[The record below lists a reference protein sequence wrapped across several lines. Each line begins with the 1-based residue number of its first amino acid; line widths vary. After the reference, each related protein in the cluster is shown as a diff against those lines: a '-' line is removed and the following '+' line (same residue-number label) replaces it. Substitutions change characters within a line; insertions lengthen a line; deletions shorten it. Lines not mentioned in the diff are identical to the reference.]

1 MIKILYLHAG
11 AEMYGAD
18 KVMLDLIR
26 NLDKKKFKPYVV
38 LPTDGILV
46 DALRGEGVEVTVLP
60 YPIMRRK
67 YFNPKGIMQYG
78 CGLLKYGRKLSKFAR
93 EKHIDVIHTNTSAVL
108 EGCRISKKCHIPQL
122 WEIHEIIVS
131 PKMMYKVTSK
141 LIAKYATLTVT
152 VSKAVQ
158 NHLYQSGYFKPNSI
172 KVIYNG
178 VDANR
183 FKPDNDS
190 SYLRKEWNIPE
201 DAPVVGMIGRVNRWK
216 GQGDFLKAANILL
229 EKHKNLYV
237 AFVGSAFEGEEWR
250 EKDLKDEIAKSPYRD
265 RIIDSGYRKD
275 AEGVHSLFDVFV
287 LPSTNPDPLPT
298 VVLEAMASGKPV
310 VGYKHGGICEMVKD
324 GYNGLLADV
333 KEPVDLAEKIN
344 VLLSDDE
351 LRKTMG
357 ERSRQRLLEKF
368 SYDSYVKNFSDEY
381 DRLSNIKIEHTQI

>member
-1 MIKILYLHAG
+1 MINILYLHAG

-18 KVMLDLIR
+18 KVMFDLIR
-26 NLDKKKFKPYVV
+26 KLDKNKFKPYVV
-38 LPTDGILV
+38 LPKDGVLV
-46 DALRGEGVEVTVLP
+46 DALKGAGVDVAVIP

-67 YFNPKGIMQYG
+67 YFNPKGILQYG
-78 CGLLKYGRKLSKFAR
+78 GGLLKYGKQLSKFAK

-108 EGCRISKKCHIPQL
+108 EGCRVSRACHIPQL

-131 PKMMYKVTSK
+131 PKVMYKVTSK

-152 VSKAVQ
+152 VSKAVRD
-158 NHLYQSGYFKPNSI
+158 HLYRSGYFKPNSI

-183 FKPDNDS
+183 FNPNNDS

-201 DAPVVGMIGRVNRWK
+201 GAPVIGMIGRVNRWK

-237 AFVGSAFEGEEWR
+237 VFVGSAFEGEEWR
-250 EKDLKDEIAKSPYRD
+250 EKELKDEIARSPYKD
-265 RIIDSGYRKD
+265 RIVDSGYRKD
-275 AEGVHSLFDVFV
+275 AEGVHSLFDIFV
-287 LPSTNPDPLPT
+287 LPSTSPDPLPT

-310 VGYKHGGICEMVKD
+310 VGYKHGGICEMVED
-324 GYNGLLADV
+324 GYNGFLADV
-333 KEPVDLAEKIN
+333 NDTEDLAAKIDMI
-344 VLLSDDE
+344 LSDDVR
-351 LRKTMG
+351 RKTMG

-368 SYDSYVKNFSDEY
+368 SYDSYVKNFSGTYE
-381 DRLSNIKIEHTQI
+381 RLVKNNGQQNL

>member
-1 MIKILYLHAG
+1 MINLLYLHAG

-18 KVMLDLIR
+18 KVMFDLIR
-26 NLDKKKFKPYVV
+26 NLDKNKFKPYVV
-38 LPTDGILV
+38 LPTYGVLV
-46 DALRGEGVEVTVLP
+46 DALRGEGVDVTVVP

-67 YFNPKGIMQYG
+67 YFNPKGILQYG
-78 CGLLKYGRKLSKFAR
+78 SGLLKYGKQLTKFAKD
-93 EKHIDVIHTNTSAVL
+93 KHIDVIHTNTSAVL
-108 EGCRISKKCHIPQL
+108 EGCKISRSCHIPHL

-131 PKMMYKVTSK
+131 PKVMYKVTSR

-152 VSKAVQ
+152 VSKAVRD
-158 NHLYQSGYFKPNSI
+158 HLYKSGYFKPNSI

-183 FKPDNDS
+183 FKPNNDS
-190 SYLRKEWNIPE
+190 SYLRKEWNIPRN
-201 DAPVVGMIGRVNRWK
+201 ALVVGTIGRVNRWK
-216 GQGDFLKAANILL
+216 GQEDFLKAANILL

-250 EKDLKDEIAKSPYRD
+250 EKELKDEIAKSPYKS

-275 AEGVHSLFDVFV
+275 VEGVHSLFDIFV

-310 VGYKHGGICEMVKD
+310 VGYKHGGICEMVKN

-333 KEPVDLAEKIN
+333 NNSDDLAAKID
-344 VLLSDDE
+344 VVLSDDK
-351 LRKTMG
+351 LRKEMG
-357 ERSRQRLLEKF
+357 ERSRLRLLEKF
-368 SYDSYVKNFSDEY
+368 SYDSYVKNFSETYEGLVRD
-381 DRLSNIKIEHTQI
+381 

>member
-1 MIKILYLHAG
+1 MINIMYLHAG

-18 KVMLDLIR
+18 KVMFDLIR
-26 NLDKKKFKPYVV
+26 NLDKNKFKPYVV
-38 LPTDGILV
+38 LPQNGVLV
-46 DALRGEGVEVTVLP
+46 DALRGVGVDVTVIP

-67 YFNPKGIMQYG
+67 FFNPKGILQYG
-78 CGLLKYGRKLSKFAR
+78 GGLLKYGKQLSKFAK

-108 EGCRISKKCHIPQL
+108 EGCRVSRACHIPQL

-131 PKMMYKVTSK
+131 PKVMYKVTSK

-152 VSKAVQ
+152 VSNAVRD
-158 NHLYQSGYFKPNSI
+158 HLYRSGYFKPNSI

-183 FKPDNDS
+183 FNPNNDS
-190 SYLRKEWNIPE
+190 SYLREEWNIPE

-229 EKHKNLYV
+229 EKYKNLYV
-237 AFVGSAFEGEEWR
+237 VFVGSAFEGEEWR
-250 EKDLKDEIAKSPYRD
+250 EKELKNEIEESPYKD

-275 AEGVHSLFDVFV
+275 VEGVHSLFDIFV
-287 LPSTNPDPLPT
+287 LPSTSPDPLPT

-333 KEPVDLAEKIN
+333 NNPEDLAAKIDT
-344 VLLSDDE
+344 VLSDDE
-351 LRKTMG
+351 FRVTMG
-357 ERSRQRLLEKF
+357 GRSRQRLLEKF
-368 SYDSYVKNFSDEY
+368 SYASYVKNFSETY
-381 DRLSNIKIEHTQI
+381 KGLVRNH

>member
-46 DALRGEGVEVTVLP
+46 DALRDEGVEVTVLP

-78 CGLLKYGRKLSKFAR
+78 CGLLKYGRRLSKFAR

-108 EGCRISKKCHIPQL
+108 EGCCISKKCHIPQL

-131 PKMMYKVTSK
+131 PKMMYKVSSK

-172 KVIYNG
+172 NVIYNG
-178 VDANR
+178 VDATR

-237 AFVGSAFEGEEWR
+237 AFVGSAFEGAEWR

-265 RIIDSGYRKD
+265 RIIDSGYRRD

-333 KEPVDLAEKIN
+333 NDPADLAVKLDVI
-344 VLLSDDE
+344 LSDDE

-368 SYDSYVKNFSDEY
+368 SYDSYVKNFSETY
-381 DRLSNIKIEHTQI
+381 EGLVKNHG

>member
-1 MIKILYLHAG
+1 MIENMINILYLHAG

-18 KVMLDLIR
+18 KVMFDLIR

-46 DALRGEGVEVTVLP
+46 DALRGEGVDVTVIP

-78 CGLLKYGRKLSKFAR
+78 CGLLKYGRRLSKFAR

-108 EGCRISKKCHIPQL
+108 EGCGISKKCHIPQL

-178 VDANR
+178 VDAKR

-216 GQGDFLKAANILL
+216 GQGDFLKASNILL

-333 KEPVDLAEKIN
+333 NDPADLAVKLDVI
-344 VLLSDDE
+344 LSDDE

-357 ERSRQRLLEKF
+357 ERSRQRLLENF
-368 SYDSYVKNFSDEY
+368 SIESYVKKFSTEY
-381 DRLSNIKIEHTQI
+381 ERLANKR

>member
-1 MIKILYLHAG
+1 
-11 AEMYGAD
+11 
-18 KVMLDLIR
+18 
-26 NLDKKKFKPYVV
+26 
-38 LPTDGILV
+38 
-46 DALRGEGVEVTVLP
+46 
-60 YPIMRRK
+60 
-67 YFNPKGIMQYG
+67 
-78 CGLLKYGRKLSKFAR
+78 
-93 EKHIDVIHTNTSAVL
+93 
-108 EGCRISKKCHIPQL
+108 
-122 WEIHEIIVS
+122 
-131 PKMMYKVTSK
+131 MMYKVTSK

-190 SYLRKEWNIPE
+190 SYLRKEWNIPK

-250 EKDLKDEIAKSPYRD
+250 EKDLKDEIVKSPYSD

-333 KEPVDLAEKIN
+333 NDPADLSVKLDVI
-344 VLLSDDE
+344 LSDDE

-357 ERSRQRLLEKF
+357 ERSRQRLLENF
-368 SYDSYVKNFSDEY
+368 SIESYVKKFSTEY
-381 DRLSNIKIEHTQI
+381 ERLANKR

>member
-1 MIKILYLHAG
+1 MINILYLHAG

-18 KVMLDLIR
+18 KVMFDLIR
-26 NLDKKKFKPYVV
+26 NLDKNKFKPYVV
-38 LPTDGILV
+38 LPTDGLLV
-46 DALRGEGVEVTVLP
+46 DALRGEGVDVTVIP

-67 YFNPKGIMQYG
+67 YFNPKGILQYG
-78 CGLLKYGRKLSKFAR
+78 TGILKYGKQLSRFAK

-108 EGCRISKKCHIPQL
+108 EGCRVSRSCHIPQL

-141 LIAKYATLTVT
+141 LIAQYATLTVT
-152 VSKAVQ
+152 VSKAVRD
-158 NHLYQSGYFKPNSI
+158 HLYRSGYFKTNSI

-183 FKPDNDS
+183 FNPNNDS

-201 DAPVVGMIGRVNRWK
+201 NAPVVGMIGRVNRWK

-237 AFVGSAFEGEEWR
+237 VFVGSAFEGEEWR
-250 EKDLKDEIAKSPYRD
+250 EKELKDEIANSPYKN
-265 RIIDSGYRKD
+265 RIVNSGYRKD
-275 AEGVHSLFDVFV
+275 VEGVHSLFDAFV

-324 GYNGLLADV
+324 GYNGLLAEVNNPD
-333 KEPVDLAEKIN
+333 DLASKIDF
-344 VLLSDDE
+344 VLSDDE
-351 LRKTMG
+351 LRKAMG

-368 SYDSYVKNFSDEY
+368 SYDSYVKNFSETY
-381 DRLSNIKIEHTQI
+381 EGLVRNNG

>member
-1 MIKILYLHAG
+1 MSAPPG
-11 AEMYGAD
+11 
-18 KVMLDLIR
+18 
-26 NLDKKKFKPYVV
+26 
-38 LPTDGILV
+38 V
-46 DALRGEGVEVTVLP
+46 DVTVIP

-67 YFNPKGIMQYG
+67 YFNPKGILQYG
-78 CGLLKYGRKLSKFAR
+78 NGLLKYGKQLSRFAK

-108 EGCRISKKCHIPQL
+108 EGCRVSRSCHIPQL

-131 PKMMYKVTSK
+131 PKVMYKVTSK

-152 VSKAVQ
+152 VSKAVRD
-158 NHLYQSGYFKPNSI
+158 HLYRSGYFKQNSI

-183 FKPDNDS
+183 FNPNNDN
-190 SYLRKEWNIPE
+190 SYLREEWNIPE
-201 DAPVVGMIGRVNRWK
+201 NAPVVGMIGRVNRWK

-237 AFVGSAFEGEEWR
+237 VFAGSAFEGEEWR
-250 EKDLKDEIAKSPYRD
+250 EKELKDEIARSPYKD
-265 RIIDSGYRKD
+265 RIVDSGYRKD

-324 GYNGLLADV
+324 GYNGLLAEV
-333 KEPVDLAEKIN
+333 NNPNDLAAKIDI
-344 VLLSDDE
+344 VLSDDE
-351 LRKTMG
+351 LRKAMG

-368 SYDSYVKNFSDEY
+368 SYDSYVKNFSETY
-381 DRLSNIKIEHTQI
+381 EGLVKNHG

>member
-1 MIKILYLHAG
+1 MINIMYLHAG

-18 KVMLDLIR
+18 KVMFDLIR
-26 NLDKKKFKPYVV
+26 NLDKNKFKPYVV
-38 LPTDGILV
+38 LPQNGVLV
-46 DALRGEGVEVTVLP
+46 DALRGVGVDVTVIP

-67 YFNPKGIMQYG
+67 FFNPKGILQYG
-78 CGLLKYGRKLSKFAR
+78 GGLLKYGKQLSKFAK

-108 EGCRISKKCHIPQL
+108 EGCRVSRVCHIPQL

-131 PKMMYKVTSK
+131 PKVMYKVTSK

-152 VSKAVQ
+152 VSNAVRD
-158 NHLYQSGYFKPNSI
+158 HLYRSGYFKPNSI

-183 FKPDNDS
+183 FNPNNDS
-190 SYLRKEWNIPE
+190 SYLREEWNIPE

-229 EKHKNLYV
+229 EKYKNLYV
-237 AFVGSAFEGEEWR
+237 VFVGSAFEGEEWR
-250 EKDLKDEIAKSPYRD
+250 EKELKNEIEESPYKD

-275 AEGVHSLFDVFV
+275 VEGVHSLFDIFV
-287 LPSTNPDPLPT
+287 LPSTSPDPLPT

-333 KEPVDLAEKIN
+333 NNPEDLAAKIDT
-344 VLLSDDE
+344 VLSDDE
-351 LRKTMG
+351 FRITMG
-357 ERSRQRLLEKF
+357 GRSRQRLLEKF
-368 SYDSYVKNFSDEY
+368 SYASYVNNFSETY
-381 DRLSNIKIEHTQI
+381 EGLVKNRG

>member
-1 MIKILYLHAG
+1 MINILYLHAG

-18 KVMLDLIR
+18 KVMFDLIR
-26 NLDKKKFKPYVV
+26 NLDKNKFKPYVV
-38 LPTDGILV
+38 LPTNGLLV
-46 DALRGEGVEVTVLP
+46 DALRGEGVDVTVIP

-67 YFNPKGIMQYG
+67 YFNPKGILQYG
-78 CGLLKYGRKLSKFAR
+78 KGLLKYGEQLSKFAKK
-93 EKHIDVIHTNTSAVL
+93 KHIDVIHTNTSAVL
-108 EGCRISKKCHIPQL
+108 EGCRVSRTCNIPQL

-131 PKMMYKVTSK
+131 PKVMYKVTSK

-152 VSKAVQ
+152 VSKAVRD
-158 NHLYQSGYFKPNSI
+158 HLYRSGYFKSNSI

-183 FKPDNDS
+183 FNPNNDS

-201 DAPVVGMIGRVNRWK
+201 NALVVGMIGRVNRWK

-237 AFVGSAFEGEEWR
+237 VFVGSAFEGEEWR
-250 EKDLKDEIAKSPYRD
+250 EKELKDEIARSPYKD
-265 RIIDSGYRKD
+265 RIVNSGYRKD

-324 GYNGLLADV
+324 GYNGLLAEVNNPD
-333 KEPVDLAEKIN
+333 DLAVKIDAI
-344 VLLSDDE
+344 LSNDE
-351 LRKTMG
+351 MRKTMG

-368 SYDSYVKNFSDEY
+368 SYDSYVKNFSETY
-381 DRLSNIKIEHTQI
+381 EGLVKNYG

>member
-1 MIKILYLHAG
+1 MINILYLHAG

-18 KVMLDLIR
+18 KVMFDLIR
-26 NLDKKKFKPYVV
+26 NLDKNKFKPYVV
-38 LPTDGILV
+38 LPQNGVLV
-46 DALRGEGVEVTVLP
+46 DALRGVGVDVTVIP

-67 YFNPKGIMQYG
+67 FFNPKGILQYG
-78 CGLLKYGRKLSKFAR
+78 GGLLKYGKQLSKFAK

-108 EGCRISKKCHIPQL
+108 EGCRVSRACHIPQL

-131 PKMMYKVTSK
+131 PKVMYKVTSK

-152 VSKAVQ
+152 VSNAVRD
-158 NHLYQSGYFKPNSI
+158 HLYRSGYFKPNSI

-183 FKPDNDS
+183 FNPNNDS
-190 SYLRKEWNIPE
+190 SYLREEWNIPE

-229 EKHKNLYV
+229 EKYKNLYV
-237 AFVGSAFEGEEWR
+237 VFVGSAFEGEEWR
-250 EKDLKDEIAKSPYRD
+250 EKELKNEIEESPYKD

-275 AEGVHSLFDVFV
+275 VEGVHSLFDIFV
-287 LPSTNPDPLPT
+287 LPSTSPDPLPT

-333 KEPVDLAEKIN
+333 NNPEDLAAKIDT
-344 VLLSDDE
+344 VLSDDE
-351 LRKTMG
+351 FRVTMG
-357 ERSRQRLLEKF
+357 GRSRQRLLEKF
-368 SYDSYVKNFSDEY
+368 SYASYVKNFSETY
-381 DRLSNIKIEHTQI
+381 KGLVRNH